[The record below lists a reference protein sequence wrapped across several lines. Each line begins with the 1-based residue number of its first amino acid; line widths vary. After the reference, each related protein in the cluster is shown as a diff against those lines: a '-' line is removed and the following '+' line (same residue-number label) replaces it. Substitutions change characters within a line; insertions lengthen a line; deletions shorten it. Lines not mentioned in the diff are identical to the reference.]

1 MTSLIKIANTARNDL
16 DIAQRQLDAEKKK
29 TARNQAAA
37 KIEMLET
44 KLAEVSIITN
54 HVLIYCACNSCRR
67 TLQNW
72 RVK

>member
-16 DIAQRQLDAEKKK
+16 DIAQRQLDAEKRK

-44 KLAEVSIITN
+44 KLSEVYSQLLLLS
-54 HVLIYCACNSCRR
+54 VIYVMSYCVNSYKR
-67 TLQNW
+67 T
-72 RVK
+72 

>member
-1 MTSLIKIANTARNDL
+1 MLHKGCKIVTSLIRIANTARNDL

-44 KLAEVSIITN
+44 KLSEVLVT
-54 HVLIYCACNSCRR
+54 
-67 TLQNW
+67 W
-72 RVK
+72 